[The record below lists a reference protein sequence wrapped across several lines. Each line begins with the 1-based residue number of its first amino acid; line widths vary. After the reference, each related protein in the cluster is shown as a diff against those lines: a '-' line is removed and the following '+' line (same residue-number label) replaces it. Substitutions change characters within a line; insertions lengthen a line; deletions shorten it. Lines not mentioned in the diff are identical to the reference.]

1 MQIEGRISE
10 MRTEA
15 FMRMLEQRDAL
26 TLLPGDVT
34 DVVMLLA
41 FWKGLSERPRSPLD
55 GED

>member
-1 MQIEGRISE
+1 
-10 MRTEA
+10 
-15 FMRMLEQRDAL
+15 MRMLEQRDAL